1 MIGGKPSPLDGI
13 RVVLADLDGVIYRG
27 PEAISHAVKSLSK
40 AAKTVRLGYVTNNA
54 SRTPEQVAAQIAGY
68 GLPATADD
76 VVTSPQS
83 AARMLRSLLPPG
95 SLVLVVGGIG
105 LVSEIE
111 AAGFLVT
118 RSADDEPS
126 AVVQGFSPE
135 VGWEQLAQASF
146 ALQRRPEIPWVATNT
161 DWTIPLKEG
170 IAPGNGALV
179 SAVHLAVGR
188 LATFAGKPEPEIFQV
203 ATERFGSAPTET
215 LMIGD
220 RLDTDV
226 LGANRAGML
235 SALVLTGIDSAKTLL
250 ASDAGMRPTYV
261 LEDLRDLHKPYPE
274 TIRHTDADGV
284 HTVEVG
290 RAVVRRKENVIRV
303 ARAGTP
309 IDLVRAGATIVHD
322 SGLKIFGLDVD
333 PQIYSSL

>member
-1 MIGGKPSPLDGI
+1 VIGATATPLEGI
-13 RVVLADLDGVIYRG
+13 QVLLLDLDGVIYRG
-27 PEAISHAVKSLSK
+27 PEAVPHAVKSLSK
-40 AAKTVRLGYVTNNA
+40 AAKTLRLGYVTNNA
-54 SRTPEQVAAQIAGY
+54 SRTPAQVAAQIAGY
-68 GLPATADD
+68 GLPAEAHD

-83 AARMLRSLLPPG
+83 AARMLAWLLPQG
-95 SLVLVVGGIG
+95 SLVLVVGGMG
-105 LVSEIE
+105 LVSEVE
-111 AAGFLVT
+111 AAGFRVT
-118 RSADDEPS
+118 GLADDSPD

-161 DWTIPLKEG
+161 DWTIPLQG
-170 IAPGNGALV
+170 GVAPGNGALV

-203 ATERFGSAPTET
+203 AT
-215 LMIGD
+215 D

-226 LGANRAGML
+226 LGANRAGMR

-250 ASDAGMRPTYV
+250 ASDASMRPTYV

-290 RAVVRRKENVIRV
+290 RAVVRRKGNVIRV
-303 ARAGTP
+303 ARAGAP

-322 SGLKIFGLDVD
+322 SGLKIFGLEVD